1 MTSDEPACRQARLR
15 ITDNEKMLNKIIKI
29 TLIIYMT
36 IVVIG
41 MADAMEKSVLHGSVS
56 NVKGDAVRGA
66 EIYLY
71 DSPDTRRPADFISSE
86 TDAEGRFSVALPRG
100 RYWAVARVSQGEQ
113 YGLLMPENK
122 HSGEPVVVDIERSGS
137 FEQSFIVM
145 NLIESAQMMQKKRE
159 DYFIVKGRIV
169 DKNGVPVGNMYVFAN
184 RGIYMREFPDYISAW
199 SNDKGKYSLHMPE
212 GRYYVGYAAEFPP
225 VMQNKMLVEIEV
237 QNDREGF
244 DVIADFI
251 QEDVQKGQQ
260 NEKDSLINPEVE

>member
-1 MTSDEPACRQARLR
+1 MTSD
-15 ITDNEKMLNKIIKI
+15 EKMLNKIIKI
-29 TLIIYMT
+29 ILIICMT
-36 IVVIG
+36 LVVPG
-41 MADAMEKSVLHGSVS
+41 MADSLERSILSGSVLD
-56 NVKGDAVRGA
+56 VKGNAVRGA
-66 EIYLY
+66 EIHLY
-71 DSPDTRRPADFISSE
+71 DSSDTGRAADFISGD

-100 RYWAVARVSQGEQ
+100 RYWAVARVSQGQE
-113 YGLLMPENK
+113 YGAIMPEDRY
-122 HSGEPVVVDIERSGS
+122 SGEPVVVDIERAGS
-137 FEQSFIVM
+137 FEQNFMVM

-184 RGIYMREFPDYISAW
+184 RGIDMREFPDYISAW

-260 NEKDSLINPEVE
+260 NEKDSLINPEIE